1 MLPLLREDGP
11 PRQERNFSPRRP
23 APQYRLMRRQEQRDR
38 KLRAKKPAN
47 GGPSPQVST
56 KCRIARLGGGARSH
70 FRTGLY
76 RHSSLLTGKTTGN
89 FDTLAVRIEIQRAT
103 PGQIQRVAEIF
114 PE

>member
-56 KCRIARLGGGARSH
+56 KCRIARLGGGRDRDRTCDPYH
-70 FRTGLY
+70 VKVVLFR
-76 RHSSLLTGKTTGN
+76 
-89 FDTLAVRIEIQRAT
+89 
-103 PGQIQRVAEIF
+103 
-114 PE
+114 